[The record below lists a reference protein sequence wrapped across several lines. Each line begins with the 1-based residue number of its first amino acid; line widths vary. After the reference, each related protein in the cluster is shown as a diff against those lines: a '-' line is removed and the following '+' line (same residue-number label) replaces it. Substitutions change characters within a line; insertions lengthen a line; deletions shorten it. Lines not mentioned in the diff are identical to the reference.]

1 MVTNSRKNPRPAPL
15 ASDIACKRLS
25 VLLVGGEAE
34 QRSSLQRSLARHCGL
49 VEAANNLEKARQ
61 LASRCHFDFLV
72 VEPQDNGDWDLD
84 WVPQLKGSSNVILVA
99 HRPDTER
106 AIAALRVGVSDIVAK
121 PAEVA
126 DLIDAF
132 RRQLPNPAAASKP
145 PQTRLGNSSRHQ
157 LVGESPSIQQVKT
170 LIERIATSTAT
181 VLIQGETGTG
191 KELVARLLH
200 ANSGRHG
207 NFVPVNCGAI
217 APELLESE
225 LFGHTRGAFTNAHQ
239 GREGLF
245 VSAKA
250 GTVFLDEISE
260 MPFDMEVKLLRAIEE
275 SAIRPVGADREVP
288 IDCRIVASTQHEL
301 TERIKMGRFRED
313 LYYRLN
319 VIHIDLPSLRSR
331 REDIP
336 VLVDHFIKN
345 MSIELAVP
353 PVELSASTLDKLQRY
368 AWPGNVRELKNVLE
382 RTLLLGIDPEKSLQ
396 QLSDTREESSVSYSL
411 DWTLEQVKQHHM
423 AQVLKASGGNKSE
436 AARRLDISRKTL
448 ERKLPAEPGHRQT

>member
-1 MVTNSRKNPRPAPL
+1 MTRTAGNQGRPATP
-15 ASDIACKRLS
+15 ARETTCSRLS
-25 VLLVGGEAE
+25 VLLVGGAPEHRSQLQ
-34 QRSSLQRSLARHCGL
+34 QRLARQCGL
-49 VEAANNLEKARQ
+49 VEAAGSLDKAAQ
-61 LASRCHFDFLV
+61 LAARCHFDFLV
-72 VEPQDNGDWDLD
+72 VDPTSNGDWNLG
-84 WVPQLKGSSNVILVA
+84 WIPALKGSSSIILSA
-99 HRPDTER
+99 HRPDTEM
-106 AIAALRVGVSDIVAK
+106 AIAALRAGVSDIVNR
-121 PAEVA
+121 PADSDE
-126 DLIDAF
+126 LMDAF
-132 RRQLPNPAAASKP
+132 RRHLSSHTDGAIPTP
-145 PQTRLGNSSRHQ
+145 PRLIHSSRHK
-157 LVGESPSIQQVKT
+157 LVGESPAIKHVKA
-170 LIERIATSTAT
+170 LIERIAASPAT

-200 ANSGRHG
+200 HNSGRSG

-245 VSAKA
+245 VSARA

-275 SAIRPVGADREVP
+275 SAIRPVGSDREVP

-301 TERIKMGRFRED
+301 TTRIKMGQFRED

-336 VLVDHFIKN
+336 ALVEHFN
-345 MSIELAVP
+345 QTLSAELAVA
-353 PVELSASTLDKLQRY
+353 PVPVSERTLDVLRAY
-368 AWPGNVRELKNVLE
+368 DWPGNVRELKNVLE
-382 RTLLLGIDPEKSLQ
+382 RTLLLGIPP
-396 QLSDTREESSVSYSL
+396 EESLELLTETKVEDNTSYSL

-423 AQVLKASGGNKSE
+423 AQVLEASGGNKSE
-436 AARRLDISRKTL
+436 AARRLGISRKTL
-448 ERKLPAEPGHRQT
+448 ERKLPTEPGAH

>member
-1 MVTNSRKNPRPAPL
+1 MTRTTKANGQKDVPTKDA
-15 ASDIACKRLS
+15 ACKRLS
-25 VLLVGGEAE
+25 VMLVGGE
-34 QRSSLQRSLARHCGL
+34 QDHRSQLQHRLARHCGL
-49 VEAANNLEKARQ
+49 VESADSLDKAMQ
-61 LASRCHFDFLV
+61 LAARCHFDFLV
-72 VEPQDNGDWDLD
+72 VEPSANGDWSLD
-84 WVPQLKGSSNVILVA
+84 WIPTLKGSSSIILSA
-99 HRPDTER
+99 FRPDTEL
-106 AIAALRVGVSDIVAK
+106 AITALRAGVSDIVTR
-121 PAEVA
+121 PAEPG

-132 RRQLPNPAAASKP
+132 KRHLSSHPEGAVPKP
-145 PQTRLGNSSRHQ
+145 TRLTHSSRHE
-157 LVGESPSIQQVKT
+157 LVGESPSIRQVKA
-170 LIERIATSTAT
+170 LIERIAASSAT

-200 ANSGRHG
+200 HNSGRNG

-239 GREGLF
+239 GRDGLF
-245 VSAKA
+245 VSARR

-275 SAIRPVGADREVP
+275 SAIRPVGADREVS

-301 TERIKMGRFRED
+301 TTRIKMGQFRED

-336 VLVDHFIKN
+336 ALVNHFIT
-345 MSIELAVP
+345 SLSAELAVP
-353 PVELSASTLDKLQRY
+353 PVPVSQRTLDALQAY
-368 AWPGNVRELKNVLE
+368 HWPGNVRELKNVLE
-382 RTLLLGIDPEKSLQ
+382 RTLLLGISPEESLQ
-396 QLSDTREESSVSYSL
+396 LLTEISLEDGSSYPL

-423 AQVLKASGGNKSE
+423 TQVLEASGGNKSE
-436 AARRLDISRKTL
+436 AARRLGISRKTL
-448 ERKLPAEPGHRQT
+448 ERKLPGEPGNH

>member
-1 MVTNSRKNPRPAPL
+1 MVTTTRQNRRPASSP
-15 ASDIACKRLS
+15 SDIACKRLS

-34 QRSSLQRSLARHCGL
+34 QRSSLQQRLARHCGL
-49 VEAANNLEKARQ
+49 VEAADSLEKAGQ

-72 VEPQDNGDWDLD
+72 IEPYDNSDWSLD
-84 WVPQLKGSSNVILVA
+84 WVPQLKGSSNIILVA

-106 AIAALRVGVSDIVAK
+106 AIAALRAGVSDIVTR
-121 PAEVA
+121 PAEAA

-132 RRQLPNPAAASKP
+132 RRQLPNHAAVSTP
-145 PQTRLGNSSRHQ
+145 PQTRLRTSSGHQ
-157 LVGESPSIQQVKT
+157 LVGESPSIRQVKT
-170 LIERIATSTAT
+170 LINRIATSNAT

-245 VSAKA
+245 VSAKG

-336 VLVDHFIKN
+336 ILVDHFIKS

-353 PVELSASTLDKLQRY
+353 PVKFNAGTLDKLQRY
-368 AWPGNVRELKNVLE
+368 SWPGNVRELKNVLE
-382 RTLLLGIDPEKSLQ
+382 RTLLLGVDPEQSLQ
-396 QLSDTREESSVSYSL
+396 QLNDTREESSVSYSL

-423 AQVLKASGGNKSE
+423 AQVLEASGGNKSE

-448 ERKLPAEPGHRQT
+448 ERKLPAESGHRQN